1 MNKFGILLFICLSV
15 IFGWNYVYAQT
26 TDTGLPILA
35 GQNSTDR
42 SKGNLTGKITVQGL
56 DPSQPKP
63 VIYIS
68 VLYNGVIFDR
78 RQAFENGSYLIPGI
92 PRENVTVIVEIN
104 GIEAGRQSI
113 SPSVLGNIQQDFTIS
128 IPNGNPNQKTGLISA
143 LYQRSKDNEKLF
155 EKATAAAKDK
165 KTDNAI
171 NIFKQIVEADEKDF
185 VAWTELG
192 TLYFRSE
199 KLSDAETAY
208 NKALDLKPD
217 FMPAIL
223 NLGRVY
229 LAQKQSEKAIP
240 ILTKAVETEPASAD
254 AQHYLGIAYLNIK
267 KGSKAVIYLYEALRL
282 APIEKAEIHLN
293 LAWLYNAVGLKDK
306 AVEEYKQFLQKVPK
320 YPEKEKIEKYIKD
333 NSPK

>member
-1 MNKFGILLFICLSV
+1 MKKVGTLLFIGFLV
-15 IFGWNYVYAQT
+15 ISTFAQS
-26 TDTGLPILA
+26 DTGLPILA
-35 GQNSTDR
+35 GQNATDR
-42 SKGNLTGKITVQGL
+42 NKANLSGKITIQGL

-63 VIYIS
+63 IVYIS
-68 VLYNGVIFDR
+68 VLYNGVMFDR

-92 PRENVTVIVEIN
+92 PRENITVIVEVN

-113 SPSVLGNIQQDFTIS
+113 QPSILGNVQQDFTFAMQ
-128 IPNGNPNQKTGLISA
+128 GNSTQKTGVISA
-143 LYQRSKDNEKLF
+143 LYSRSKENEKLF
-155 EKATAAAKDK
+155 EKANTAAKDK
-165 KTDNAI
+165 KTDDAI
-171 NIFKQIVEADEKDF
+171 KLFKQIVEADAKDF
-185 VAWTELG
+185 IAWTELG

-199 KLSDAETAY
+199 KPSDAETAY

-217 FMPAIL
+217 FMPALL

-240 ILTKAVETEPASAD
+240 ILTKAVEIEPASAD

-267 KGSKAVIYLYEALRL
+267 KGSKAVNYLYEALRL

-306 AVEEYKQFLQKVPK
+306 AVEEYKQFLEKVPK
-320 YPEKEKIEKYIKD
+320 YPDKEKIEKYIKE